1 MAFPSY
7 KAYETP
13 VYFKSDWLNEF
24 WDKRSD
30 VSDDYRFVYMGPKG
44 SWTPFHADVFRSY
57 SWSANICGCK
67 KWLIYPPGQE
77 KYLNDRLGNLAYDI
91 TSDDMSDRCQFP
103 EFDSAV
109 KPLTVV
115 QREGEVIFV
124 PSGWH
129 HQVINLEDTISINHN
144 WTNACGIFKMW
155 EHLRNELVKVQ
166 KSIEDCRDMED
177 WHQQCQ
183 VILRASCGINYE
195 EFVEFLDLIA
205 RQRLRTIQEK
215 ETGTPREL
223 KDMDSEARSTETGSE
238 ISVFQDWSRSI
249 RFLEE
254 QEQCSLMNY
263 CRYDLIKVKECLVNL
278 KDEHSFIEMQSR
290 DLQLRIDALLQ
301 DISVT
306 LENASGRSPQEN
318 GGIGVA
324 L

>member
-1 MAFPSY
+1 MIFPTC

-24 WDKRSD
+24 WDRRSD

-44 SWTPFHADVFRSY
+44 SWTPFHADVLRSY

-77 KYLNDRLGNLAYDI
+77 KYLTDRLGNLAYDI
-91 TSDDMSDRCQFP
+91 TSDDMNDRYKFP
-103 EFDSAV
+103 EFDTAV
-109 KPLTVV
+109 KPLIVI

-144 WTNACGIFKMW
+144 WTNACGISKMW
-155 EHLRNELVKVQ
+155 EHLKGELVKVQ
-166 KSIEDCRDMED
+166 KSIEDCRDMEG

-195 EFVEFLDLIA
+195 EFVEFLDSIA
-205 RQRLRTIQEK
+205 KQRIGIVKGKKTV
-215 ETGTPREL
+215 TPREL
-223 KDMDSEARSTETGSE
+223 KDMDSEACLTEKGSE

-249 RFLEE
+249 CILEE

-263 CRYDLIKVKECLVNL
+263 CRYDLVKVKECLANL
-278 KDEHSFIEMQSR
+278 TDEHSLIEMQNR
-290 DLQLRIDALLQ
+290 DLQLRVDALLR
-301 DISVT
+301 DISV
-306 LENASGRSPQEN
+306 
-318 GGIGVA
+318 A
-324 L
+324 LDNDSS

>member
-1 MAFPSY
+1 M
-7 KAYETP
+7 
-13 VYFKSDWLNEF
+13 
-24 WDKRSD
+24 
-30 VSDDYRFVYMGPKG
+30 
-44 SWTPFHADVFRSY
+44 
-57 SWSANICGCK
+57 
-67 KWLIYPPGQE
+67 
-77 KYLNDRLGNLAYDI
+77 
-91 TSDDMSDRCQFP
+91 
-103 EFDSAV
+103 
-109 KPLTVV
+109 
-115 QREGEVIFV
+115 
-124 PSGWH
+124 
-129 HQVINLEDTISINHN
+129 
-144 WTNACGIFKMW
+144 
-155 EHLRNELVKVQ
+155 
-166 KSIEDCRDMED
+166 
-177 WHQQCQ
+177 
-183 VILRASCGINYE
+183 ILRASCGINYE
-195 EFVEFLDLIA
+195 EFVEFLGLIA

-324 L
+324 LWSQWPASKSSSVVLQDAHFFAPGKIGDERVFIICVRLPTDPWPACLTQGRRLSRGLKNAFVAALIMKASLHTVAHKDKI

>member
-1 MAFPSY
+1 MF
-7 KAYETP
+7 
-13 VYFKSDWLNEF
+13 
-24 WDKRSD
+24 
-30 VSDDYRFVYMGPKG
+30 
-44 SWTPFHADVFRSY
+44 
-57 SWSANICGCK
+57 I
-67 KWLIYPPGQE
+67 
-77 KYLNDRLGNLAYDI
+77 
-91 TSDDMSDRCQFP
+91 
-103 EFDSAV
+103 
-109 KPLTVV
+109 
-115 QREGEVIFV
+115 
-124 PSGWH
+124 
-129 HQVINLEDTISINHN
+129 
-144 WTNACGIFKMW
+144 
-155 EHLRNELVKVQ
+155 
-166 KSIEDCRDMED
+166 
-177 WHQQCQ
+177 Q

-195 EFVEFLDLIA
+195 EFVEFLGLIA

-278 KDEHSFIEMQSR
+278 KDEPSFIEMQSR